1 KLLKPLLNKA
11 LAQQITPNFT
21 RKLLTIIDEEER
33 QKQAQRRASTPLPPG
48 LLSERE
54 LEVIKLLADD
64 VSNQHI
70 ADRLCISLGTVKAHV
85 HHIIEKLEVKDR
97 RQAVQRAKDL
107 KLI

>member
-1 KLLKPLLNKA
+1 MKR
-11 LAQQITPNFT
+11 TT
-21 RKLLTIIDEEER
+21 
-33 QKQAQRRASTPLPPG
+33 ASTPSPV

-54 LEVIKLLADD
+54 IEVLWLLADD
-64 VSNQHI
+64 VSNQRI
-70 ADRLCISLGTVKAHV
+70 AEQLCVNLSTVKTHV